1 MRLSRPLR
9 SRQPCGAITLLTNLT
24 NLTTKLTSPTQP
36 PMALGSYLRDTR
48 ISTRL
53 VVGIGVAVLLLV
65 LMVWVGASRLGAV
78 KARLDWMTSVQQ
90 PKISAAKRLSEL
102 MRTMDVSLR
111 DIVLLNDGAA
121 MLKEVDRLKALREEY
136 QTSEQAL
143 QAAIEGDD
151 PSVRDALNK
160 AHEAVQAMNKPVDKA
175 IRLGA
180 ANKPE
185 EATRVLLEEI
195 RPLGD
200 QALTAIEAL
209 TRTEIEAGETARQE
223 AEHTYR
229 QALVWLGT
237 IGALAT
243 VLLIVFGWGLVRS
256 ITRPLNTAVSVARAI
271 ARGDLSQAIDVDDPA
286 ASGEQRQ
293 LHNETDLLLAA
304 LKEMQGALVSVVQ
317 GVRDR
322 AENVAVGSS
331 EISQGNNDL
340 ADRTERQACTL
351 AEAASS
357 MRQLGTTVA
366 RNLDNARK
374 ADSLVVDVSNVAQ
387 RGTETVRRVVETMEQ
402 ITANSRLIA
411 DIIGVVDGIT
421 FQTNILALN
430 AGVEAAR
437 AGDQGR
443 GFAVVAGEVRTLA
456 QRSASASKE
465 ISALINASVQSVEQ
479 GTEQVDSARQTMVEM
494 MSSVSAL
501 RTLMSEIRELSTAQ
515 STDVSQVVQAVLQM
529 DNATQQNSALVEQSA
544 VAAENL
550 KTQAAQLVEAVA
562 VFHIGEDDAGT
573 SKAPDSA

>member
-562 VFHIGEDDAGT
+562 VFHIGEDNAGT

>member
-562 VFHIGEDDAGT
+562 VFHIGDHEGGG
-573 SKAPDSA
+573 APAPESA